1 MSPSD
6 GDRVFSSERKRG
18 RPALIAGRPASIK
31 TTTHDKIDRVPSMSE
46 CTHPQASL
54 YGSAHADPNQQ
65 TGRDLRLDLFRGLS
79 LFFIFIDHI
88 PNNVLSYVTLRSI
101 GFSDAAEVFVFIS
114 GYAAA
119 TVYGKALR
127 RQGSIVATAQIY
139 RRVWQLYVAHIF
151 TFVVLA
157 AGVCYAMLKVQ
168 NQNFSEDLGI
178 DNFLDEPQVAII
190 RVLLL
195 QYQPQFLDILPLY
208 MVLLGVFPLVLL
220 LLKRH
225 LALPLVLSGAIYL
238 LTWHF
243 GWQPHSYPD
252 DEAWYFN
259 PLAWQLLFVFGATA
273 GYSQYSRH
281 LLPLQSSWLVKL
293 AIGIAVAIG
302 IINVSWTIHE
312 AYDAFPGLL
321 SEELSPF
328 VDKSNLAPLRLV
340 SFFSLAVIAVHFVG
354 RNHRLLRCRI
364 GQLIVRCGQHS
375 LQVFCLGILLSVL
388 AQILLTSFRDGILMQ
403 LAISFAGIALMTGMA
418 GLLTWYKASNVVH
431 SGAAIAAST
440 NSGARRRGIAG
451 IGPTGGLTMA
461 IARCAVRAT
470 LRAVANISP
479 QARIGIMMTD
489 SGDETRR
496 AGWNRE
502 AA

>member
-1 MSPSD
+1 M
-6 GDRVFSSERKRG
+6 
-18 RPALIAGRPASIK
+18 
-31 TTTHDKIDRVPSMSE
+31 
-46 CTHPQASL
+46 
-54 YGSAHADPNQQ
+54 
-65 TGRDLRLDLFRGLS
+65 
-79 LFFIFIDHI
+79 
-88 PNNVLSYVTLRSI
+88 SYVTLRSI

-119 TVYGKALR
+119 TVYGKVLR
-127 RQGSIVATAQIY
+127 GQGSIFATAQIY
-139 RRVWQLYVAHIF
+139 RRVWHLYIAHIF
-151 TFVVLA
+151 TFVVFA
-157 AGVCYAMLKVQ
+157 AGICYAMLKIQ
-168 NQNFSEDLGI
+168 NQTFSEDLGI

-190 RVLLL
+190 KVLLL

-252 DEAWYFN
+252 NEAWYFN
-259 PLAWQLLFVFGATA
+259 PLTWQFLFVFGATA

-281 LLPLQSSWLVKL
+281 VLPLQSSWLVKL

-340 SFFSLAVIAVHFVG
+340 SFFALAVIAVHFVG

-375 LQVFCLGILLSVL
+375 LQVFCLGIVLSVL
-388 AQILLTSFRDGILMQ
+388 GYILLTFLRDDILIQ
-403 LAISFAGIALMTGMA
+403 LAIDFAGIVAMIGTA
-418 GLLTWYKASNVVH
+418 ALLTWYKANNAMNADTVL
-431 SGAAIAAST
+431 AAST
-440 NSGARRRGIAG
+440 NSEARTRSVVG
-451 IGPTGGLTMA
+451 IGPTGELTTA
-461 IARCAVRAT
+461 IARFAVRAT